1 VKPWLVLIWPTR
13 LCAGNVA
20 QDALSFAAG
29 VSPSQNPSCRRPTE
43 RYLTSYG
50 APSVPSFH
58 KHYQH
63 QHQINIESSSTS
75 TSLHTPSSHTPDI
88 ILLLPPTTP
97 STQYKMDNRA
107 IRLPPTTRRN
117 IFASHTAQN
126 PDQRQQP
133 QHAPARRQN
142 GAAPSIRPDSR
153 EIEADIFSSS
163 ADEDFVERDALG
175 EYIVK
180 APTPVY
186 RDMGVGS
193 EEDDETG
200 MSVPVA
206 VLLTGILYFCL
217 FF

>member
-1 VKPWLVLIWPTR
+1 MKPWLVLIWPTR

-29 VSPSQNPSCRRPTE
+29 VSPSQDPSCRRPTE

-63 QHQINIESSSTS
+63 QHQHQIN
-75 TSLHTPSSHTPDI
+75 LDLTPHPV
-88 ILLLPPTTP
+88 LQHPKHNTP
-97 STQYKMDNRA
+97 STPISPSAQYKMDNRA